1 MGLARLMGQRAPI
14 AGLPPPNTKSWVAR
28 RKAAVV
34 MAVCS
39 GIITLEEACRH
50 YQLSEEEFFA
60 WQRAFETHGVQGL
73 RATCVQK
80 YRDVRSYRSASSVSS
95 TETSAQRGFD
105 RSVKDGPQGSSISWL
120 LPAGLNPGQRRRP
133 TRSRGHFRKDLKL
146 KPQSAPIENR

>member
-34 MAVCS
+34 TAVCS
-39 GIITLEEACRH
+39 GLITLEEACRH

-73 RATCVQK
+73 RATAFRNTGTCVPPDRPAL
-80 YRDVRSYRSASSVSS
+80 YRQPRLQHREVL
-95 TETSAQRGFD
+95 TD
-105 RSVKDGPQGSSISWL
+105 R
-120 LPAGLNPGQRRRP
+120 
-133 TRSRGHFRKDLKL
+133 
-146 KPQSAPIENR
+146 